1 MSKIKASVILPTY
14 DEAGNIVRLVEA
26 IKHELALKRITHE
39 VIVVDDNSPDQTGIL
54 AQKYFSKVPE
64 VRVIIRKKERGL
76 ATAIRKGFE
85 AAVGDIVVAMDTD
98 FNHEP
103 ELVPRLVEKCAK
115 YDVAVGSRFVKG
127 GGMANK
133 KRELLSRLFNLF
145 LVGPVI
151 GSPIR
156 DNLCGFFAMRRAE
169 LDKLPFD
176 KIFYGY
182 GDYFIRLI
190 YLANKQGNTFIEL
203 PSFYKD
209 REYGVSK
216 SQFLNMFWDYLKAAF
231 DIRFNYSDKYI
242 IVSS

>member
-1 MSKIKASVILPTY
+1 MPKIKASVILPTY
-14 DEAGNIVRLVEA
+14 DEAGNIIKLVEA

-39 VIVVDDNSPDQTGIL
+39 IIVVDDNSPDQTGIL

-64 VRVIIRKKERGL
+64 VRVIIRKKEKGL
-76 ATAIRKGFE
+76 ATAIRTGFE
-85 AAVGDIVVAMDTD
+85 AAVGDVVVAMDTD

-103 ELVPRLVEKCAK
+103 ELVPRLVEKCDK

-133 KRELLSRLFNLF
+133 KREILSRLFNLF
-145 LVGPVI
+145 IVGPVI
-151 GSPIR
+151 RSPVH
-156 DNLCGFFAMRRAE
+156 DNLCGFFAIRRSE

-190 YLANKQGNTFIEL
+190 YLAKKQGNTFVEL
-203 PSFYKD
+203 PSFYRD
-209 REYGVSK
+209 RLYGASK
-216 SQFLNMFWDYLKAAF
+216 SKFLSMFGGYIASAF
-231 DIRFNYSDKYI
+231 EIRFSGKK
-242 IVSS
+242 